1 MVKKAIATT
10 AENDVKK
17 IDEIK
22 DEVLSYAKERVDIE
36 VQNSFKKLEKKVV
49 KAKNGKILRR
59 DLLIILL
66 ICLSGFFGYK
76 LYRTGYFNDY
86 FYLKEEI
93 KDDNKD
99 NVPSKNEGKEDQDI
113 EPEKDLSFH
122 SVALDNYY
130 ISSKSDYLKDYY
142 NGNLTDELL
151 LVMTLNKLDENAI
164 IIDEDSFIINSDDLN
179 NVFID
184 LYEGIEYPNKSFSYN
199 GIKLKYLS
207 SQNLY
212 IALEEIKLND
222 KSDIV
227 RYIDSIEENDDK
239 IVIKTTEAICKDGK
253 VLNILTNKSVGEYK
267 DNESIKK
274 YADKL
279 NKLEYIF
286 SYQDG
291 IYKLISINKI

>member
-1 MVKKAIATT
+1 MVKKAITTT

-130 ISSKSDYLKDYY
+130 ISLNSDYLKDYY
-142 NGNLTDELL
+142 DGNLTDELL

-164 IIDEDSFIINSDDLN
+164 IKDEDSFIINSDDLN

-184 LYEGIEYPNKSFSYN
+184 LYEGIEYHDKSFSYN

-212 IALEEIKLND
+212 ISLEEIKLND
-222 KSDIV
+222 KSDMV

>member
-1 MVKKAIATT
+1 MVKKAITTT

-130 ISSKSDYLKDYY
+130 ISSESDYLKDYY
-142 NGNLTDELL
+142 DGNLTDELL

-164 IIDEDSFIINSDDLN
+164 IKDEDSFIINSDDLN

-184 LYEGIEYPNKSFSYN
+184 LYEGIEYHDKSFSYN

-212 IALEEIKLND
+212 ISLEEIKLND
-222 KSDIV
+222 KSDMV